1 MSYIK
6 SPDAFDA
13 SGRLGGRRSTEGGA
27 ALDEPNL
34 LELWH
39 ERNRLIG
46 LLRAIDEQA
55 QQDLHA
61 VLSRSWDQLDQRI
74 VTTASRSV
82 DDLRGKLAF
91 MRWWLREPDDSQ
103 QYQLMLS
110 IVDDVERMILPGL
123 DPDEDPPHEA

>member
-13 SGRLGGRRSTEGGA
+13 SGRLGGRCSTEGGA
-27 ALDEPNL
+27 AFNQPNL

-39 ERNRLIG
+39 ERNRLIDR
-46 LLRAIDEQA
+46 LRAIDEYT

-61 VLSRSWDQLDQRI
+61 ILSRSWDQLDQRI

-91 MRWWLREPDDSQ
+91 MRWWLKEPDEGQ

-110 IVDDVERMILPGL
+110 IVDDVERMILP
-123 DPDEDPPHEA
+123 DPDEAPPPKA

>member
-6 SPDAFDA
+6 SPDAFGA
-13 SGRLGGRRSTEGGA
+13 SGRLGGRCSTEGGT
-27 ALDEPNL
+27 ALDPPNL

-39 ERNRLIG
+39 ERNRLIDR
-46 LLRAIDEQA
+46 LRAIDEHA

-91 MRWWLREPDDSQ
+91 MRWWLKEPDDSQ

-110 IVDDVERMILPGL
+110 IVNDVERMILPSTAL
-123 DPDEDPPHEA
+123 DEDPPHGA